1 MFSIGYRMGVS
12 LVDLFRAY
20 FGRISDPWHKII
32 AMQHQSELEKLK
44 AVSISSGSLFNGL
57 GFSHSFGA
65 ILYMIQ
71 NDEFTKDYSKEKFMD
86 DKHL

>member
-1 MFSIGYRMGVS
+1 MFSIGYKLGIS
-12 LVDLFRAY
+12 LVDLCRAY

-71 NDEFTKDYSKEKFMD
+71 NDAFTKEKIMD
-86 DKHL
+86 AWYKM